1 MEVKDNF
8 TELFLSFYLYVGP
21 ENRTLV
27 SKLVLQGLLSPE
39 PSHQKIR
46 LLEDHSLSSTQQASD
61 LNAAGLF
68 EISFYQKLS
77 LLLVWWHL
85 GMGRTC
91 HLVLEALGC
100 CSCQT
105 QMAVFRDRVALGPG
119 SCPSEPALSA
129 WVVGSPGAPDMVFET
144 LS

>member
-39 PSHQKIR
+39 PSYQKIR

-61 LNAAGLF
+61 LNAASLF
-68 EISFYQKLS
+68 EIFLSKAVPSAGLVASGDGQDLPFGARSLGLLQLPDPDGSVQGPSSTWSRQLS
-77 LLLVWWHL
+77 LRACLV
-85 GMGRTC
+85 C
-91 HLVLEALGC
+91 LGC
-100 CSCQT
+100 
-105 QMAVFRDRVALGPG
+105 R
-119 SCPSEPALSA
+119 
-129 WVVGSPGAPDMVFET
+129 
-144 LS
+144 